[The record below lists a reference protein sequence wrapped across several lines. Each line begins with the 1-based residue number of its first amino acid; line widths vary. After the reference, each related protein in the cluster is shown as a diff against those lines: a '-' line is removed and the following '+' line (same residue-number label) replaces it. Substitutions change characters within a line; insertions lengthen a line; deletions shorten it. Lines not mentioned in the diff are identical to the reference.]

1 MKKELI
7 NTIEQGMLGILNNEQ
22 LAKLHEVLELSF
34 TMFAENRGDSQ
45 QSNDELLKLFLS
57 AKQVEGCSERSLKY
71 YRTTLSKM
79 IVKIDKSVRQV
90 ETNDIRAYISDYE
103 NESNAGKVTLDNI
116 RRIISSFFAWLEDEN
131 YIVKSP
137 ARRIHKI
144 RVGKTVK
151 DVYSD
156 EELEQMRDTCTNLRD
171 LAIIDVLSSTWI
183 RVGELV
189 APLHTDRADIKML
202 SIDSYITTDNM
213 LQNRRGITT
222 YTGTFENITAAVGY
236 YCNDILV
243 SNIRPYLKKIWLS
256 DRNGGCSPD
265 ILVFRVTDES
275 KFLPIYVYYALYQ
288 DDFFDF
294 MMDGKKGLK
303 MPRGDKNSILNY
315 QIPNVAM
322 PQQKVFADY
331 ALSCDKLKFEA
342 HSYQQSHKE

>member
-1 MKKELI
+1 MKKKLI
-7 NTIEQGMLGILNNEQ
+7 NTIEQGMLGILNNAQ

-34 TMFAENRGDSQ
+34 TIFAENGGDSQ

-156 EELEQMRDTCTNLRD
+156 EELEQMRDACTNSRD
-171 LAIIDVLSSTWI
+171 LAIIDVLSSTGI

-189 APLHTDRADIKML
+189 NLNIEDVDFEKRECVVLGKGNKQRKVYFDARTKIHLYDYIASRHDETTALFVSLNNPHNRL
-202 SIDSYITTDNM
+202 SI
-213 LQNRRGITT
+213 RGIETILHKVGSNLKSTKVHPHKFRRTLATKAIDKGMPIEQVQVLLGHSQIDTT
-222 YTGTFENITAAVGY
+222 
-236 YCNDILV
+236 L
-243 SNIRPYLKKIWLS
+243 R
-256 DRNGGCSPD
+256 
-265 ILVFRVTDES
+265 
-275 KFLPIYVYYALYQ
+275 YAMVNQ
-288 DDFFDF
+288 
-294 MMDGKKGLK
+294 
-303 MPRGDKNSILNY
+303 N
-315 QIPNVAM
+315 NVKA
-322 PQQKVFADY
+322 
-331 ALSCDKLKFEA
+331 
-342 HSYQQSHKE
+342 SHHKYIG

>member
-144 RVGKTVK
+144 RVSIQTNSLHGGMAFRIASSQDSFPVMGFCFYPRFSNNLSNKCPKSTQNTPVCNKT
-151 DVYSD
+151 
-156 EELEQMRDTCTNLRD
+156 
-171 LAIIDVLSSTWI
+171 
-183 RVGELV
+183 
-189 APLHTDRADIKML
+189 H
-202 SIDSYITTDNM
+202 
-213 LQNRRGITT
+213 
-222 YTGTFENITAAVGY
+222 
-236 YCNDILV
+236 
-243 SNIRPYLKKIWLS
+243 
-256 DRNGGCSPD
+256 
-265 ILVFRVTDES
+265 
-275 KFLPIYVYYALYQ
+275 
-288 DDFFDF
+288 
-294 MMDGKKGLK
+294 
-303 MPRGDKNSILNY
+303 
-315 QIPNVAM
+315 
-322 PQQKVFADY
+322 
-331 ALSCDKLKFEA
+331 
-342 HSYQQSHKE
+342 

>member
-144 RVGKTVK
+144 RVSIQTNSLHGGMAFSIASSQDSFPVMGFCVYPRFSNNLSNKCPKSTQNTPVCNKT
-151 DVYSD
+151 
-156 EELEQMRDTCTNLRD
+156 
-171 LAIIDVLSSTWI
+171 
-183 RVGELV
+183 
-189 APLHTDRADIKML
+189 H
-202 SIDSYITTDNM
+202 
-213 LQNRRGITT
+213 
-222 YTGTFENITAAVGY
+222 
-236 YCNDILV
+236 
-243 SNIRPYLKKIWLS
+243 
-256 DRNGGCSPD
+256 
-265 ILVFRVTDES
+265 
-275 KFLPIYVYYALYQ
+275 
-288 DDFFDF
+288 
-294 MMDGKKGLK
+294 
-303 MPRGDKNSILNY
+303 
-315 QIPNVAM
+315 
-322 PQQKVFADY
+322 
-331 ALSCDKLKFEA
+331 
-342 HSYQQSHKE
+342 

>member
-7 NTIEQGMLGILNNEQ
+7 NTIEQGMFGILNNAQ

-34 TMFAENRGDSQ
+34 TIFAENGGDSQ

-156 EELEQMRDTCTNLRD
+156 EELEQMRDACTNSRD
-171 LAIIDVLSSTWI
+171 LAIIDVLSSTGI

-189 APLHTDRADIKML
+189 NLNIEDVDFEKRECVVLGKGNKQRKVYFDARTKIHLYDYIASRHDETTALFVSLNNPHNRL
-202 SIDSYITTDNM
+202 SI
-213 LQNRRGITT
+213 RGIETILHKVGSNLKSTKVHPHKFRRTLATKAIDKGMPIEQVQVLLGHSQIDTT
-222 YTGTFENITAAVGY
+222 
-236 YCNDILV
+236 L
-243 SNIRPYLKKIWLS
+243 R
-256 DRNGGCSPD
+256 
-265 ILVFRVTDES
+265 
-275 KFLPIYVYYALYQ
+275 YAMVNQ
-288 DDFFDF
+288 
-294 MMDGKKGLK
+294 
-303 MPRGDKNSILNY
+303 N
-315 QIPNVAM
+315 NVKA
-322 PQQKVFADY
+322 
-331 ALSCDKLKFEA
+331 
-342 HSYQQSHKE
+342 SHHKYIG